1 MTAVLRARGVAR
13 RFAKGVQALA
23 PVDLTINEGEFVTL
37 LGPSGCGK
45 TTLLRIFS
53 GLDHPT
59 EGTLER
65 TGDVAGL
72 SYVFQ
77 DATLMPWASVTTNV
91 RLPFDLLR
99 GADKPA
105 RADVDR
111 KVAQALHR
119 VGLSEFAHA
128 FPREL
133 SGGMRMRTS
142 IARAMVT
149 DPTLLLM
156 DEPFGALDDITRQ
169 HLDDELLV
177 LARTQKLTVVFV
189 THNIFEAVYLS
200 SRVIVLSKRPGRIVA
215 DIPITVPVRNAA
227 FRVSTE
233 FAALAATLQAALI
246 EGQA

>member
-1 MTAVLRARGVAR
+1 VTAVLRARGVAR
-13 RFAKGVQALA
+13 RFAKGLQALA
-23 PVDLTINEGEFVTL
+23 PVDLTIAEGEFVTL

-53 GLDHPT
+53 GLDQPT

-65 TGDVAGL
+65 AGDVAGL

-77 DATLMPWASVTTNV
+77 DATLMPWASVATNV

-99 GADKPA
+99 GANKPA
-105 RADVDR
+105 RADVDN
-111 KVAQALHR
+111 KVAQALQR
-119 VGLSEFAHA
+119 VGLSEFSQA

-149 DPTLLLM
+149 DPSLLLM

-177 LARTQKLTVVFV
+177 LARAQKLTVVFV

-200 SRVIVLSKRPGRIVA
+200 SRVIVMSKRPGRIIA
-215 DIPITVPVRNAA
+215 DIPITIPERNAA

-233 FAALAATLQAALI
+233 FAALAAKLQAALI